1 MNLFTLSLNKTRL
14 FKEIHTVGGE
24 SSFYFPQ
31 ENKKDDILY
40 EQVRQYLLKKKIP
53 KNLKTSKS
61 NWLATARKYEIN
73 NKGCLIRNKKIVVKA
88 SLQEKVFEEM
98 HRHSGRI
105 SCWERIKKR

>member
-1 MNLFTLSLNKTRL
+1 MNMFTLSLNKQGCSKKFIL
-14 FKEIHTVGGE
+14 SVVKGQFIF
-24 SSFYFPQ
+24 SQ
-31 ENKKDDILY
+31 ENMDDLLY
-40 EQVRQYLLKKKIP
+40 EQVRQYLLKQKIP

-73 NKGCLIRNKKIVVKA
+73 NKGCLIRNRKIVVKV
-88 SLQEKVFEEM
+88 SLQEKIFEEM

>member
-1 MNLFTLSLNKTRL
+1 M
-14 FKEIHTVGGE
+14 E
-24 SSFYFPQ
+24 
-31 ENKKDDILY
+31 DILY
-40 EQVRQYLLKKKIP
+40 EQVRQYLLKNKIP

-73 NKGCLIRNKKIVVKA
+73 NKGFLIRNQKIVVRA